1 VEDRG
6 LELDCVTPCGERELG
21 KSDDPR
27 DAKCGAVG
35 APEAPF
41 DPDLGLVVEA
51 WSRLP
56 EVTRRAVLAMV
67 EAAGRE

>member
-1 VEDRG
+1 
-6 LELDCVTPCGERELG
+6 LG